1 MNTVLLLL
9 LAADIEG
16 VGIFKGFGG
25 VRKQGSDDAGIQ
37 VDLTLYWPIRTS
49 AEAKELDAVIPGA
62 SAGYA
67 DRDKRDDDDPAKSDH
82 VSTRKFQDDSRHVTL
97 NLVQDGG
104 KGGGRVILS
113 DQSCSVISASFKTS
127 KKAASYEVKVRVYG
141 LTAKQVGEIA
151 EGLTQHVGVHLVADQ
166 ASLFDGKAGKVVRI
180 DEHRKAV
187 AAKVGQ
193 LVTGKLSAGG
203 EFSGI
208 VKEVTPQ
215 EGGPSLLTVEDI
227 GPVTMEVR
235 ADQIVSAL
243 NVVPPKGKTMEWVV
257 SAYQEKATKKGTRQ
271 TWAAIV
277 QALGEVHAQ
286 ELTPSESWTISA
298 AVVEAASKIN
308 VKAPEAEEDEE
319 EPEPANGEI
328 KGEAVAH

>member
-9 LAADIEG
+9 LAANAEG
-16 VGIFKGFGG
+16 TGIFKGFGG

-37 VDLTLYWPIRTS
+37 IDLTLYWPIRTS

-82 VSTRKFQDDSRHVTL
+82 VSTRKFQDDARHVTL
-97 NLVQDGG
+97 NLVQDGKG
-104 KGGGRVILS
+104 GGGRVILS
-113 DQSCSVISASFKTS
+113 DQSCSVVSASFKTS
-127 KKAASYEVKVRVYG
+127 KKAASYEVKIRVFG
-141 LTAKQVGEIA
+141 LTAKQVGDLA

-166 ASLFDGKAGKVVRI
+166 ADLFSGGKVVRM

-208 VKEVTPQ
+208 VKEVVPQ
-215 EGGPSLLTVEDI
+215 EGGPALVTVEDI

-235 ADQIVSAL
+235 ADQLVSAL

-257 SAYQEKATKKGTRQ
+257 SSYQEKAGKKGTRP

-298 AVVEAASKIN
+298 SVVDAAAKIN
-308 VKAPEAEEDEE
+308 VAAPGAEEEEE
-319 EPEPANGEI
+319 EPEGE
-328 KGEAVAH
+328 GAAAVH

>member
-1 MNTVLLLL
+1 MNTILLLL
-9 LAADIEG
+9 LAADAEG
-16 VGIFKGFGG
+16 TGIFKGFGG

-127 KKAASYEVKVRVYG
+127 KKAASYEVKVRVFG
-141 LTAKQVGEIA
+141 LTAKQVGDIA
-151 EGLTQHVGVHLVADQ
+151 EGLTQHVGIHLVADQ
-166 ASLFDGKAGKVVRI
+166 ADLFSGKGGKVVRI

-208 VKEVTPQ
+208 VKEIVPQ
-215 EGGPSLLTVEDI
+215 AEGGPALLTVEDI

-235 ADQIVSAL
+235 ADQIISAL
-243 NVVPPKGKTMEWVV
+243 SVVHPKGKTMEWVV
-257 SAYQEKATKKGTRQ
+257 TSYQEKAGKKGTRQ

-308 VKAPEAEEDEE
+308 VKAAETEEEEDETE
-319 EPEPANGEI
+319 TPE
-328 KGEAVAH
+328 GEAAVH